1 MIRIRAAGMKD
12 EQQRLARVERQI
24 PFATALGLTR
34 TAKIVESELVAEMAG
49 VFDRPTRWTLNSLRV
64 FPAKKDK
71 LEARVWMKNEADKSV
86 PATRWLSPEIDGG
99 PRQDKRSETRLRR
112 AGVLPSGKYIL
123 PGKGAKLDKHGN
135 LTKGNITKVI
145 SGLSAFG
152 DAGYNANATDSRR
165 SLKRGNARRY
175 FMIKRGQTPI
185 GIAERSSR
193 QRMHVLL
200 AFVSRPTY
208 PKRFDFY
215 GVGERVAKEHLEAE
229 TSKALDEAL
238 RTAR

>member
-1 MIRIRAAGMKD
+1 MQ
-12 EQQRLARVERQI
+12 ERLAKAERQI
-24 PFATALGLTR
+24 PFAVALGLTR
-34 TAKIVESELVAEMAG
+34 TAQIVKSELEAEMAA
-49 VFDRPTRWTLNSLRV
+49 VFDRPTRWTLNSLRL
-64 FPAKKDK
+64 FPAKRDK

-112 AGVLPSGKYIL
+112 SGVLPSGKYIL

-145 SGLSAFG
+145 SGLRAFG
-152 DAGYNANATDSRR
+152 DAGYDANATNSRR
-165 SLKRGNARRY
+165 SLKRGNAQRY
-175 FMIKRGQTPI
+175 FMIKRGRTPI
-185 GIAERSSR
+185 GIAERTSR
-193 QRMHVLL
+193 RTMHVLL

-208 PKRFDFY
+208 PRRLDFY
-215 GVGERVAKEHLEAE
+215 GVGERVANEHLEAE
-229 TSKALDEAL
+229 TSKALEEAL